1 MNYRSGKPAT
11 QIRFAS
17 VIGKVASG
25 LVIGVL
31 LVGCGVVPQ
40 HPPALGPVPTGSP
53 TESVESSQSSK
64 QQSPDGF
71 SSAQR
76 LAVRVRNVGCAM
88 LSTGSGFA
96 LDEHTLVTNKHVV
109 EDSTELQ
116 LETYDGHD
124 IAVDASSAANFAD
137 LALVST
143 IDPLPETAPI
153 AKNDPEVGT
162 TITIAGY
169 PNGGAL
175 RVSEGEV
182 LSIEDDPLGVN
193 LGDVYYTSAQ
203 VEPGSSGSAALN
215 EAGEIIGVIYAKSGS
230 GSLFVPVSTL
240 HEMLDEDSAT
250 ALETTC

>member
-1 MNYRSGKPAT
+1 MNYSSEKPAT
-11 QIRFAS
+11 QTCIAS
-17 VIGKVASG
+17 AVGKIASS
-25 LVIGVL
+25 LVIGFL
-31 LVGCGVVPQ
+31 ITGCAVVPQ
-40 HPPALGPVPTGSP
+40 HPPVLDPIPTGSP

-64 QQSPDGF
+64 QESPDGF

-116 LETYDGHD
+116 LETYDGRD

-153 AKNDPEVGT
+153 AEKDPKIGAE
-162 TITIAGY
+162 ITIAGY

-175 RVSEGEV
+175 RISEGEI
-182 LSIEDDPLGVN
+182 LSVEDDPLGVN

-215 EAGEIIGVIYAKSGS
+215 DDGEIIGVIYAKSGS